1 MRRKLVVSTANKN
14 KVEEIR
20 DILRDIEIEVIAKGD
35 LGLGDIDVVEDGD
48 TLASNSLKKARAL
61 GEKTDYMVIA
71 DDSGL
76 FVDYLNGEPGVHSS
90 RYAGEDGNDQANNE
104 KLLRELKDL
113 PVEKRG
119 ASFKTVIALISE
131 DKKESLLFG
140 ECKGKIGFEEKGK
153 GGFGYDPL
161 FIPEGYK
168 ETFAE
173 IGEEEKNKISHRA
186 KALEELKKELAKLI
200 EVGN

>member
-1 MRRKLVVSTANKN
+1 MKRKLVISTGNKN

-20 DILRDIEIEVIAKGD
+20 DILKDIEIEVLAKGD
-35 LGLGDIDVVEDGD
+35 LGLDPIEVVEDGD

-76 FVDYLNGEPGVHSS
+76 FVDYLNGDPGVHSS
-90 RYAGEDGNDQANNE
+90 RYAGEDGDDQANNE
-104 KLLRELKDL
+104 KLLRELKGVAMED
-113 PVEKRG
+113 RG
-119 ASFKTVIALISE
+119 ASFKTVIALIDE

-140 ECKGKIGFEEKGK
+140 QCKGKIGFEEKGK

-161 FIPEGYK
+161 FIPESYE
-168 ETFAE
+168 ETFSE

-186 KALEELKKELAKLI
+186 KALKELKKEISKLI
-200 EVGN
+200 GVED